1 MMNLKVLL
9 LTLVS
14 IIFLGN
20 QCYARDGEERLNLQ
34 NVGHHG
40 DHTEYFDPADKPEV
54 YYDRDNQEIVLVADG
69 FASSY
74 DVDIFSMSSMQCVL
88 YTTISGYGDTIDVSS
103 LPDDDYK
110 IVISTPYHNIYEGY
124 FTNY

>member
-1 MMNLKVLL
+1 MKKILSSLL
-9 LTLVS
+9 IIMCSLVS
-14 IIFLGN
+14 FANPDVIILCPDGN
-20 QCYARDGEERLNLQ
+20 DK
-34 NVGHHG
+34 

-54 YYDRDNQEIVLVADG
+54 YYDRDNQEIILVADG

>member
-1 MMNLKVLL
+1 MKRIIISLVLL
-9 LTLVS
+9 LFVGKLFADNNLTA
-14 IIFLGN
+14 IILGHK
-20 QCYARDGEERLNLQ
+20 G
-34 NVGHHG
+34 GG
-40 DHTEYFDPADKPEV
+40 HTEYFDPADKPEV
-54 YYDRDNQEIVLVADG
+54 YYDSDNQEIILVADG

>member
-1 MMNLKVLL
+1 MKHVLTALL
-9 LTLVS
+9 LISSLIVFANVRGGEEQ
-14 IIFLGN
+14 IFL
-20 QCYARDGEERLNLQ
+20 QKKKVKDG
-34 NVGHHG
+34 
-40 DHTEYFDPADKPEV
+40 HTEYFDPADKPEV

>member
-1 MMNLKVLL
+1 MKKNLL
-9 LTLVS
+9 LLL
-14 IIFLGN
+14 IILLSHLNSLGSPDEIVLTRGG
-20 QCYARDGEERLNLQ
+20 QQ
-34 NVGHHG
+34 H

>member
-1 MMNLKVLL
+1 MKRVII
-9 LTLVS
+9 LTLITLFSLCVS
-14 IIFLGN
+14 ARNKPRNIALEHKGGN
-20 QCYARDGEERLNLQ
+20 
-34 NVGHHG
+34 
-40 DHTEYFDPADKPEV
+40 HTEYFDPADKPEV
-54 YYDRDNQEIVLVADG
+54 YYDSDNQEIILVADG

-124 FTNY
+124 FSNY